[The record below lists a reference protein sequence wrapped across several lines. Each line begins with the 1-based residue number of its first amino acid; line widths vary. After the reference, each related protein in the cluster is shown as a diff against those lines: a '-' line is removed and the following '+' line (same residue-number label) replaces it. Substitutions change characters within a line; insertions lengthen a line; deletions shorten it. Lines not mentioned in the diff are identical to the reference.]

1 MFYHSQRCRYYL
13 GSYLCTMKIDD
24 VIQSKFQSPGQRAI
38 VNVRYT
44 SNFFSTKQNKFMASF
59 GLSMPQYNILRI
71 LRGAKKSITVNDVKE
86 RMVEKSPNATR
97 LMDKLFDKSLIERVR
112 CEEDRRVVFV
122 KISEGGLNLL
132 SQIDIEF
139 GNDEA
144 NLIARTLT
152 DKEADTLSDLLDKLR
167 G

>member
-1 MFYHSQRCRYYL
+1 
-13 GSYLCTMKIDD
+13 MKIDD

-44 SNFFSTKQNKFMASF
+44 SNFFATKQNKFMSEY

-71 LRGAKKSITVNDVKE
+71 LRGAKKSISVNDAKS
-86 RMVEKSPNATR
+86 RMVEKSPNTTR
-97 LMDKLFDKSLIERVR
+97 LMDKLFDKDLIERVR
-112 CEEDRRVVFV
+112 CENDRRVVFV
-122 KISEGGLNLL
+122 KISEKGLELL
-132 SQIDIEF
+132 LQIDQEF
-139 GNDEA
+139 TKEDS
-144 NLIARTLT
+144 NLTATTLT